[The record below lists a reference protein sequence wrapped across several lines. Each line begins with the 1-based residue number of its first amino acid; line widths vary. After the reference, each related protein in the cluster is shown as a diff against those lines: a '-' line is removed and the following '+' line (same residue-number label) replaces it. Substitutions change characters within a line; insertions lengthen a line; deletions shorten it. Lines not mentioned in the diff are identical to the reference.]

1 MKLRELVSALDI
13 QFPGRVKKFLAS
25 KDVPRCDD
33 EEIKVSV
40 EMGDLYKILFLNFST
55 KSLKFNGDAFLYME
69 QPYDL
74 ETVLQ
79 FLLTL
84 DLDFEYKGVT

>member
-1 MKLRELVSALDI
+1 
-13 QFPGRVKKFLAS
+13 
-25 KDVPRCDD
+25 
-33 EEIKVSV
+33 
-40 EMGDLYKILFLNFST
+40 MGDLYKILFLNFST